1 MPVSNVSLSWLFI
14 ISPLIE
20 DFVLDRLECVQ
31 DFHLKERAE
40 LQLRARL

>member
-14 ISPLIE
+14 ICPLTK

-31 DFHLKERAE
+31 DFHLKVRAE
-40 LQLRARL
+40 LHLRARL